1 MNKRRRTWLL
11 NQTLTA
17 MLFFVLSIYVC
28 FTTIQSWASSK
39 PTKPFRPNI
48 LLPPISPN
56 TSSSSSSSSSSSMRV
71 KVYMYDDLPTKFTY
85 GVVEHFWTAHGFADV
100 AKSTIQKL
108 KYPSHQHSLEWH
120 LLLDLTRP
128 ENERTGSPVIRVM
141 DPNEADLFYV
151 PFFSSLSWVVSR
163 THFSNGSGQ
172 VKKYSDSETQEEL
185 VTWLEGQEYWRRNK
199 GRDHVLVCQNPN
211 ALNRV
216 MNRVKNALLLV
227 SDLGR
232 VRPDRSS
239 LVKDVVVPDSHRIS
253 AYNGDVGVE
262 NRKTL
267 LFFMGNRFRKGVKR
281 YFEYK
286 DPNGTVNKVWRQV
299 SQKLPLIKLMISCDR
314 RLATMH
320 VTETDCSACLCSN
333 QSGIATTR

>member
-1 MNKRRRTWLL
+1 
-11 NQTLTA
+11 
-17 MLFFVLSIYVC
+17 
-28 FTTIQSWASSK
+28 
-39 PTKPFRPNI
+39 
-48 LLPPISPN
+48 
-56 TSSSSSSSSSSSMRV
+56 
-71 KVYMYDDLPTKFTY
+71 MYDDLPTKFTY

-100 AKSTIQKL
+100 AKSTLQKL

-163 THFSNGSGQ
+163 THFANGSGP
-172 VKKYSDSETQEEL
+172 VNKYSDSETQEEL

-211 ALNRV
+211 ALTRV
-216 MNRVKNALLLV
+216 MDRVKNAVLLV

-232 VRPDRSS
+232 VRPDHSS

-253 AYNGDVGVE
+253 AYNGDVGAE
-262 NRKTL
+262 DRKS
-267 LFFMGNRFRKGVKR
+267 LFFMGNRFRKGV
-281 YFEYK
+281 
-286 DPNGTVNKVWRQV
+286 
-299 SQKLPLIKLMISCDR
+299 II
-314 RLATMH
+314 
-320 VTETDCSACLCSN
+320 
-333 QSGIATTR
+333 

>member
-1 MNKRRRTWLL
+1 MNVALLFFVFPKITHCHRSLNLISFRYWVMNRRRRTWLL

-17 MLFFVLSIYVC
+17 MLFFVLSIYIC
-28 FTTIQSWASSK
+28 FTTIQSWVSSK
-39 PTKPFRPNI
+39 PTKPIRPNI
-48 LLPPISPN
+48 LLPPISPK
-56 TSSSSSSSSSSSMRV
+56 TSSSSSMRV

-100 AKSTIQKL
+100 AKSTLQKL

-128 ENERTGSPVIRVM
+128 ENERTGSTVIRVM

-163 THFSNGSGQ
+163 THFANGSGP
-172 VKKYSDSETQEEL
+172 VNKYSDSETQEEL

-211 ALNRV
+211 ALTRV
-216 MNRVKNALLLV
+216 MDRVKNAVLLV

-232 VRPDRSS
+232 VRPDHSS

-253 AYNGDVGVE
+253 AYNGDVGAE
-262 NRKTL
+262 DRKS
-267 LFFMGNRFRKGVKR
+267 LFFMGNRFRKGV
-281 YFEYK
+281 
-286 DPNGTVNKVWRQV
+286 
-299 SQKLPLIKLMISCDR
+299 II
-314 RLATMH
+314 
-320 VTETDCSACLCSN
+320 
-333 QSGIATTR
+333 